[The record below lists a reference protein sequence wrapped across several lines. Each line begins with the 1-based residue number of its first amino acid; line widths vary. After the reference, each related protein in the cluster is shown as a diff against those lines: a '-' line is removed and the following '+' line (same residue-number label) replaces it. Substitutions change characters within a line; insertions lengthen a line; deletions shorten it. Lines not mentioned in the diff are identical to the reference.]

1 MQPSTR
7 GCIPV
12 LISANQPT
20 TKPII
25 PAESD
30 HEMTIKKIN
39 KSSADFAANAKG
51 AAALERSVTRNRL
64 SRYTYIV
71 VHKLRGSEGRI
82 TPVFAEDARMG
93 KGRSADPRTFNF
105 QVVK

>member
-1 MQPSTR
+1 M
-7 GCIPV
+7 

-39 KSSADFAANAKG
+39 KSSADFAANALG
-51 AAALERSVTRNRL
+51 SSTPERSVTRNRL